1 MSIRRLRKT
10 TLIIELVA
18 FAFLLLAVWLREI
31 LDILFLGA
39 EATPTNWPE
48 MAIEALV
55 VVVTAFVTV
64 LVTAKVESERQ
75 RAEEILS
82 QRQKELEIHQ
92 HVIETMLRTLDL
104 EARLDATLRE
114 TMALL
119 GAEMAAI
126 MLVEGDYFVLQA
138 QRGWSDAFVAQVRSM
153 AVKDI
158 PRREEIAVSWQED
171 TGLHPAIEA
180 ALRQEGVRSWVSV
193 PLKSESRL
201 IGIFVLAS
209 PRPKAFSEDQIRIL
223 SKLADK
229 AALTIE
235 HARLYRS
242 AQERLARL
250 TTLREIDRAISANL
264 SLHEVIETLL
274 EKAHPHMQVDAIGL
288 SLMDWERKCTV
299 LARLH
304 LPDGVTIE
312 GEAFGMSDSLLH
324 ELGIE
329 KKQVIIYDVGADP
342 RVQNHRGIIRKY
354 HLRSYLGVP
363 LIVQDEAIGVL
374 HLFTTTPRTFS
385 DEDVRFFATLAGQA
399 AISVQ
404 NARLYEAAVQRATG
418 MESLAQLTL
427 NLSEF
432 SYEEE
437 LARQILVSA
446 CEVTGATMARYY
458 TYDQDAHT
466 LKLAAIVGFPEE
478 DFPMAKEKLV
488 FPLGQE
494 KGIVGLVGY
503 TRKALYVPD
512 RSVDPRFANAL
523 DPTLRTVYCLPLY
536 HGECLFGVY
545 TLLAREVD
553 AFTDEQRVLAHT
565 FATYVSTAL
574 ENARLLRETQRAYE
588 ELRTT
593 QKQLLQAQKMEAVGT
608 LAGGVAHDFNNLLT
622 AIQGYTEM
630 VMMGLDKDDPAY
642 HDLREVQR
650 AAVRATN
657 LTRQLLLFS
666 RRQPMEMIP
675 LGLNE
680 TIEDMMKML
689 ERVIGEDISIT
700 TELEDGLWTIEAD
713 PGNIEQVIMNLVVN
727 ARDAMPEG
735 GRIRIKTENLYL
747 DDQWCKL
754 ISFARPG
761 NFVCLTIEDTGTG
774 MDDEVLEH
782 LFEPFFTTK
791 PAGKG
796 TGLGL
801 SVVYGIVTQHQGW
814 INVYSKVGQGST
826 FKVYLP
832 AVSLKPETAVERQI
846 SLEAF
851 RGQGERI
858 LLVEDEATIRKL
870 STRALRESGYTP
882 FPAANVAE
890 ALVIFEREN
899 GDFALVFSD
908 VVLPDGSGLNL
919 VDHLLACQPDLR
931 VLLSSGYTDP
941 KSQWQAIRE
950 RGFPFLRKPYALSE
964 LLRSVSETMHSR

>member
-1 MSIRRLRKT
+1 V
-10 TLIIELVA
+10 TLAIEIVT
-18 FAFLLLAVWLREI
+18 FALLLLGVWLKEI
-31 LDILFLGA
+31 LDLPHLFGA
-39 EATPTNWPE
+39 EATPINWTE
-48 MAIEALV
+48 MVIESLIV
-55 VVVTAFVTV
+55 IGVAFVAL
-64 LVTAKVESERQ
+64 LVTFRIESARRRAERIMRQQTQELGARQ
-75 RAEEILS
+75 RIT
-82 QRQKELEIHQ
+82 
-92 HVIETMLRTLDL
+92 ETMLSTLDL
-104 EARLDATLRE
+104 EARLDVMLQE

-119 GAEMAAI
+119 GAKMAWIA
-126 MLVEGDYFVLQA
+126 LEEGEYLILKA
-138 QRGWSDAFVAQVRSM
+138 QQGWSDAFVAQVRS
-153 AVKDI
+153 
-158 PRREEIAVSWQED
+158 IAVNDFPHHEKIIVGWQGD
-171 TGLHPAIEA
+171 TGLYPAIEA
-180 ALRQEGVRSWVSV
+180 ALRREGVRSWVSV
-193 PLKSESRL
+193 PLKVEGRL
-201 IGIFVLAS
+201 VGIFLLAS
-209 PRPKAFSEDQIRIL
+209 PRQKAFSQNQIRIL
-223 SKLADK
+223 SDLAAK
-229 AALTIE
+229 AALMIE

-242 AQERLARL
+242 AQER
-250 TTLREIDRAISANL
+250 L

-274 EKAHPHMQVDAIGL
+274 EKAHPHMQVDAVGL

-324 ELGIE
+324 ELGVE

-363 LIVQDEAIGVL
+363 MIVQDEAIGVL

-404 NARLYEAAVQRATG
+404 NARLYEAAVQRAAG

-432 SYEEE
+432 GYEEE
-437 LARQILVSA
+437 LAKQVLISA

-657 LTRQLLLFS
+657 LTRQS
-666 RRQPMEMIP
+666 SARTSP
-675 LGLNE
+675 L
-680 TIEDMMKML
+680 
-689 ERVIGEDISIT
+689 
-700 TELEDGLWTIEAD
+700 
-713 PGNIEQVIMNLVVN
+713 P
-727 ARDAMPEG
+727 P
-735 GRIRIKTENLYL
+735 
-747 DDQWCKL
+747 
-754 ISFARPG
+754 
-761 NFVCLTIEDTGTG
+761 
-774 MDDEVLEH
+774 
-782 LFEPFFTTK
+782 
-791 PAGKG
+791 
-796 TGLGL
+796 
-801 SVVYGIVTQHQGW
+801 
-814 INVYSKVGQGST
+814 
-826 FKVYLP
+826 
-832 AVSLKPETAVERQI
+832 SLRM
-846 SLEAF
+846 
-851 RGQGERI
+851 
-858 LLVEDEATIRKL
+858 
-870 STRALRESGYTP
+870 
-882 FPAANVAE
+882 
-890 ALVIFEREN
+890 
-899 GDFALVFSD
+899 
-908 VVLPDGSGLNL
+908 GSGQSRPIP
-919 VDHLLACQPDLR
+919 AT
-931 VLLSSGYTDP
+931 SS
-941 KSQWQAIRE
+941 R
-950 RGFPFLRKPYALSE
+950 
-964 LLRSVSETMHSR
+964 

>member
-1 MSIRRLRKT
+1 M
-10 TLIIELVA
+10 TLAIEIVT
-18 FAFLLLAVWLREI
+18 FALLLLGVWLKEI
-31 LDILFLGA
+31 LDLPHLFGA
-39 EATPTNWPE
+39 EATPINWTE
-48 MAIEALV
+48 MVIESLIV
-55 VVVTAFVTV
+55 ISVAFVAL
-64 LVTAKVESERQ
+64 LVTFRIESARRRAERIMRQQTQELGARQ
-75 RAEEILS
+75 RIT
-82 QRQKELEIHQ
+82 
-92 HVIETMLRTLDL
+92 ETMLSTLDL
-104 EARLDATLRE
+104 EARLDVMLQE

-119 GAEMAAI
+119 GAKMAWIA
-126 MLVEGDYFVLQA
+126 LEEGEYLILKA
-138 QRGWSDAFVAQVRSM
+138 QQGWSDAFVAQVRS
-153 AVKDI
+153 
-158 PRREEIAVSWQED
+158 IAVNDFPHHEKIIVGWQGD
-171 TGLHPAIEA
+171 TGLYPAIEA
-180 ALRQEGVRSWVSV
+180 ALRREGVRSWVSV
-193 PLKSESRL
+193 PLKVEGRL
-201 IGIFVLAS
+201 VGIFLLAS
-209 PRPKAFSEDQIRIL
+209 PRQKAFSQNQIRIL
-223 SKLADK
+223 SDLAAK
-229 AALTIE
+229 AALMIE

-274 EKAHPHMQVDAIGL
+274 EKAHPHMQVDAVGL

-324 ELGIE
+324 ELGVE

-363 LIVQDEAIGVL
+363 MIVQDEAIGVL

-404 NARLYEAAVQRATG
+404 NARLYEAAVQRAAG

-432 SYEEE
+432 GYEEE
-437 LARQILVSA
+437 LAKQVLISA

-941 KSQWQAIRE
+941 KSQWQAICE